1 MYFPEAINLSYWWI
15 VPIVMMILCFLMMR
29 GRRGSMMC
37 GFGPRV
43 IDNHQIKKSDTAID
57 ILDKR
62 FASGEISKEEYQ
74 ERKGVLTS
82 RADVASE

>member
-1 MYFPEAINLSYWWI
+1 
-15 VPIVMMILCFLMMR
+15 
-29 GRRGSMMC
+29 MMC

-57 ILDKR
+57 ILDKS